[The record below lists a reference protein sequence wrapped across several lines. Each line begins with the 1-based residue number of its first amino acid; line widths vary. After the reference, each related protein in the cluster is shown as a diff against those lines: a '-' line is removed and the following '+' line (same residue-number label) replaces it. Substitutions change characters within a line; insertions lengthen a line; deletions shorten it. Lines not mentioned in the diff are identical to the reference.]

1 MCSHLYWCIHRH
13 HQMFV
18 VTLLLGVLASI
29 VPAAAEETGCENRP
43 SYILDV
49 SGMDVSI
56 AVLQKKGNYK
66 PMFTK
71 RFTVTAACNGGAA
84 STGNLKL
91 DDHDPRVNH
100 PGDTAALVFEGLSGM
115 LNASEH
121 SHIANRLPWTAEL
134 QEGGFKFR
142 GCEATFDVILQGVF
156 HEIATEFRL
165 GSKAAK
171 ALIDPSKEKCPG
183 ALVVPG
189 TSLLTSRIEPLF
201 VCLLS
206 LSAPIQTG
214 KGFQRSR

>member
-1 MCSHLYWCIHRH
+1 MHSRQVLTRTGVCCRFSEQAIVYLGRERH
-13 HQMFV
+13 GCFYCGAAKERQLQTN
-18 VTLLLGVLASI
+18 VT
-29 VPAAAEETGCENRP
+29 
-43 SYILDV
+43 
-49 SGMDVSI
+49 
-56 AVLQKKGNYK
+56 KK
-66 PMFTK
+66 
-71 RFTVTAACNGGAA
+71 FTVTAACNGGAA

-91 DDHDPRVNH
+91 DDHDPRINH

-134 QEGGFKFR
+134 QGGGFKFR

-165 GSKAAK
+165 GSKTAK

-189 TSLLTSRIEPLF
+189 TSRIEPLF
-201 VCLLS
+201 
-206 LSAPIQTG
+206 
-214 KGFQRSR
+214 